1 MCGVIGV
8 VYANSNENKSGETS
22 VAQAL
27 IDGMTVLQHRGQDAA
42 GIMTL
47 SSDCKMNSVK
57 GIGLVKEVFDQDNV
71 VQLLGNIGI
80 GHVRYPTSG
89 NKGCMEEAQ
98 PLYTNAPFGLALAH
112 NGNLTNPNNL
122 REAMRREF
130 RHINTNSDSEL
141 LLNVFA
147 EELQRKRMN
156 PIHNNNCKDEV
167 FDTVRSTMRRC
178 HGGYA
183 SLILINGIGLLAF
196 RDPFGIRPLCIGRN
210 GNNYTI
216 ASESV
221 AIDALGYRLVGDINP
236 GEAVLVTYEGE
247 LHRQQCHNNPSLLP
261 CLFEYVYFARPDS
274 VLDGISVYE
283 SRLRMGDILAEKIKM
298 LAYHQDID
306 VVVPIPDTSRTS
318 ALQCAVH
325 LNKPYREG
333 FVKNRYIARTFIMPG
348 AKMRRKSV
356 RMKLNAIN
364 DEFENKVVLLIDD
377 SIVRGT
383 TSKEIIQMAREA
395 GATKVIFASAAPPVR
410 YPNVYGIDIP
420 SMTELIAHDH
430 SEDEIA
436 EIIGAD
442 KVIYNDL
449 QELEKAV
456 INCVKTRDRDDADL
470 PTSDSS
476 NVTAGGNNSPR
487 GEKQWQRIPISGFDS
502 SCFNGVYATGD
513 FIIGNDGDSS
523 GNGGSKGKGSGSS
536 DMSVM
541 NGKENGSGLKKQ
553 KTTHAL

>member
-1 MCGVIGV
+1 MCGIIGV
-8 VYANSNENKSGETS
+8 IVHENSDDNITSKTS

-42 GIMTL
+42 GIITSVRVKMNQ
-47 SSDCKMNSVK
+47 SSSSNCKMHSVK
-57 GIGLVKEVFDQDNV
+57 NIGLVKDVFTQENIV
-71 VQLLGNIGI
+71 RLLGNIGI
-80 GHVRYPTSG
+80 GHVRYPTAG
-89 NKGCMEEAQ
+89 DKECMEETQ

-112 NGNLTNPNNL
+112 NGNLTNPIEL

-147 EELQRKRMN
+147 EELHRKRMDQIN
-156 PIHNNNCKDEV
+156 DTNSNCKDEI

-178 HGGYA
+178 QGGYA

-196 RDPFGIRPLCIGRN
+196 RDPFGIRPLCLGRN
-210 GNNYTI
+210 GNDYAV

-221 AIDALGYRLVGDINP
+221 AINAVGYELIGDINP
-236 GEAVLVTYEGE
+236 GEAILITNAGDLY
-247 LHRQQCHNNPSLLP
+247 RQQCHNNPLLLP

-283 SRLRMGDILAEKIKM
+283 ARSRMGDILAKKIMK
-298 LAYHQDID
+298 LAYHKDID
-306 VVVPIPDTSRTS
+306 AVIPIPDTSRTA
-318 ALQCAVH
+318 ALECAVQ

-348 AKMRRKSV
+348 QKMRTKGV

-364 DEFENKVVLLIDD
+364 DEFKNKIILLVDD

-395 GATKVIFASAAPPVR
+395 GAAKIIFASAAPPVR

-420 SMTELIAHDH
+420 SMTELVAHNR

-449 QELEKAV
+449 HELQKAV
-456 INCVKTRDRDDADL
+456 VSCVKNRDPD
-470 PTSDSS
+470 SDHNKGKSS
-476 NVTAGGNNSPR
+476 TTDSPR
-487 GEKQWQRIPISGFDS
+487 GEEKWHHRSIDGFES

-513 FIIGNDGDSS
+513 FTI
-523 GNGGSKGKGSGSS
+523 GSS
-536 DMSVM
+536 SSSSSSSNSRAAAVGFVTDV
-541 NGKENGSGLKKQ
+541 
-553 KTTHAL
+553 AL